1 MNVQTNIALLAGS
14 ASPLHPLQE
23 LLSVAGYQCNIF
35 RSGRDLIHGLSH
47 DSHDMLLIDREL
59 PDISAIDVIRTVRA
73 VRNRDMPIVVFA
85 NASNDDDMVE
95 ALDAGADDYV
105 VRPLS
110 ARVLLARMAA
120 LRRRMNGTRLHTTMP
135 LRAGPYEL
143 NNPGRYAVRN
153 GERIPMTPK
162 EFDLA
167 MLMFANAGRILASR
181 RIENTI
187 WGHDLPPY
195 SRALAGLVSR
205 MRRTLNL
212 CPENGVTVSVVYA
225 QGYRLDILD
234 HAARSELSAAS
245 RHAASASGGAGLYK

>member
-1 MNVQTNIALLAGS
+1 MNPQTNIALLAS
-14 ASPLHPLQE
+14 RASPLHPMRE
-23 LLSVAGYQCNIF
+23 LLSIAGFQCSVF
-35 RSGRDLIHGLSH
+35 QAGRDLIHNLDH
-47 DSHDMLLIDREL
+47 DKYDMLLIDRDL
-59 PDISAIDVIRTVRA
+59 PDISAIDVIRAVRA
-73 VRNRDMPIVVFA
+73 VRNRDVPIVMFSGE
-85 NASNDDDMVE
+85 SNDDDMVE

-110 ARVLLARMAA
+110 ARVLLARIAA
-120 LRRRMNGTRLHTTMP
+120 LRRRLAGTRLRANMP

-143 NNPGRYAVRN
+143 NNPGRYATLN

-167 MLMFANAGRILASR
+167 MLMFANAGRILGSQ

-187 WGHDLPPY
+187 WGHDLPPS

-212 CPENGVTVSVVYA
+212 CAENGVTVTVVYA

-234 HAARSELSAAS
+234 NAAREELTRRRVPFDDANVSAG
-245 RHAASASGGAGLYK
+245 H

>member
-1 MNVQTNIALLAGS
+1 MNAQANIALLAGC
-14 ASPLHPLQE
+14 ASPLQPMQE
-23 LLSVAGYQCNIF
+23 LLSIAGFKCSAFQA
-35 RSGRDLIHGLSH
+35 GRDLIHGLGH
-47 DSHDMLLIDREL
+47 DNYDMLLIDREL
-59 PDISAIDVIRTVRA
+59 PDISAIDVIRAVRA
-73 VRNRDMPIVVFA
+73 VRNRDVPIVMF
-85 NASNDDDMVE
+85 SGESSDDDMVE

-110 ARVLLARMAA
+110 ARVLLARIAA
-120 LRRRMNGTRLHTTMP
+120 LRRRMAGTRLRGQMP

-143 NNPGRYAVRN
+143 NSPGRYATLN

-167 MLMFANAGRILASR
+167 MLMFSNAGRILASP

-187 WGHDLPPY
+187 WGHDLPPD

-225 QGYRLDILD
+225 KGYRLDILD
-234 HAARSELSAAS
+234 NAAREELSVT
-245 RHAASASGGAGLYK
+245 RQMPHRLLPSAGR